1 LAFFLLDFGTF
12 KMEAV
17 LKAETRSASG
27 SRNCRELR
35 YAGKV
40 PAILYGKGQD
50 VVQLSLDVI
59 ELREYFAKVA
69 KREVK
74 LEMNGATTVVTIGEV
89 QRHPISR
96 DVVHM
101 DFIRN

>member
-1 LAFFLLDFGTF
+1 
-12 KMEAV
+12 MEAV
-17 LKAETRSASG
+17 LKAETRIESG
-27 SRNCRELR
+27 SRSCRELR

-40 PAILYGKGQD
+40 PAVLYGKGQE
-50 VVQLSLDVI
+50 VVQLTLDVV

-69 KREVK
+69 KRQVQ
-74 LEMNGATTVVTIGEV
+74 LELNGTATVVSIGEV